1 MNKRVLIII
10 FSILIIIG
18 IVFIVNKNTKQ
29 ENKKTS
35 ENKISVENV
44 ANDNIANI
52 KTNLLGIDDINIE
65 GFQFSR
71 ISTMQLNNLPMLHFY
86 VTNNTNEETK
96 NIVFIFKTFDNKQN
110 LIDEIYVNLPDIKPN
125 EKKDLAVKLNVD
137 QSKVKNVTIKKAN
150 IGELY
155 ILDK

>member
-44 ANDNIANI
+44 TNDNIANI

-65 GFQFSR
+65 GFQFS
-71 ISTMQLNNLPMLHFY
+71 Q
-86 VTNNTNEETK
+86 
-96 NIVFIFKTFDNKQN
+96 
-110 LIDEIYVNLPDIKPN
+110 
-125 EKKDLAVKLNVD
+125 
-137 QSKVKNVTIKKAN
+137 
-150 IGELY
+150 IGRAHV
-155 ILDK
+155 